1 MSCCPTGL
9 NTWAPS
15 KAVVQGFHLFK
26 DDETPLYIQAADAV
40 RARIAGGEFRPGDRL
55 PSVRGLSDELGVN
68 PATIVAAYRILTRE
82 GYVEARAGSGAYVA
96 DGAPLVDLPLT
107 TEPGRDRGGSLA
119 PESKRPLP
127 DNSIPV
133 IDMAAN
139 APPLDLFPLEDM
151 KRFIVES
158 IDADGGRA
166 FEYEDTAG
174 YRPLKTAL
182 AARLAYGRSGS
193 SAAIDPDDVHIVS
206 GAQQGI
212 DLAARVLLR
221 RGDVAA
227 VESPGYRGARDAF
240 VAAGARVEAVP
251 LLSDGLDLRALERL
265 ASSRPLRLVHI
276 NPSFQNPTTVVY
288 TQERRAELANLADR
302 YGFYII
308 EDDLFSDLAWDGSF
322 IPPVRSFDGSGRVIF
337 VKSFS
342 KSLMPGLRIACLEA
356 PTQLRERFESVKRS
370 IDISSNGLMQ
380 RVLERFLSSGR
391 FDEHVAAAR
400 KRYRG
405 ACEDFSA
412 ALATCR
418 AAGLSWTQPQGGIN
432 LWLALP
438 AGVVARQFVAEC
450 LAGGCV
456 LVPESSFRYE
466 PALDPVGDAHVR
478 VSFGSVPARL
488 LGPAASIICAAAG
501 RISG

>member
-1 MSCCPTGL
+1 
-9 NTWAPS
+9 
-15 KAVVQGFHLFK
+15 VDQGFHLFK

-68 PATIVAAYRILTRE
+68 PATVVAAYRILNRE
-82 GYVEARAGSGAYVA
+82 GFVEARAGSGAYVA
-96 DGAPLVDLPLT
+96 KSAPLVGIQVS
-107 TEPGRDRGGSLA
+107 TEPGQKADAVHGVRA
-119 PESKRPLP
+119 PASERPH
-127 DNSIPV
+127 SGKTVSV

-174 YRPLKTAL
+174 YRPLKATL
-182 AARLAYGRSGS
+182 AARLASGRSGPS
-193 SAAIDPDDVHIVS
+193 VSISPDDVHVVS

-227 VESPGYRGARDAF
+227 VESPGYHGARDAF
-240 VAAGARVEAVP
+240 AAAGARVEAIP
-251 LLSDGLDLRALERL
+251 LLPDGMDLRALERL
-265 ASSRPLRLVHI
+265 ASSRPLRLVHV
-276 NPSFQNPTTVVY
+276 NPIFQNPTSVVY
-288 TQERRAELANLADR
+288 ALDKRAELASLADR
-302 YGFYII
+302 YGFYVV

-322 IPPVRSFDGSGRVIF
+322 IPPVRSFDTAGRVIF

-356 PTQLRERFESVKRS
+356 PPQLRERFESVKRS

-391 FDEHVAAAR
+391 FDGHVAAAQV
-400 KRYRG
+400 RYRE
-405 ACEDFSA
+405 AYEAFAA
-412 ALATCR
+412 ALAPCR
-418 AAGLSWTQPQGGIN
+418 AAGLSWERPAGGIN
-432 LWLALP
+432 LWLELP
-438 AGVVARQFVAEC
+438 AGVSAHALAAKC
-450 LAGGCV
+450 LAGG
-456 LVPESSFRYE
+456 LALIPESSFRYE
-466 PALDPVGDAHVR
+466 SSMSPACDRHVR
-478 VSFGSVPARL
+478 ASFGSVAAGS
-488 LGPAASIICAAAG
+488 LGPSASVLGLALLNLASNPHG
-501 RISG
+501 P

>member
-1 MSCCPTGL
+1 MD
-9 NTWAPS
+9 
-15 KAVVQGFHLFK
+15 QGFHLFK

-40 RARIAGGEFRPGDRL
+40 RARIADGEFRPGDRL

-82 GYVEARAGSGAYVA
+82 GFVEARAGSGAFVA
-96 DGAPLVDLPLT
+96 QSAPVLKIPAT
-107 TEPGRDRGGSLA
+107 PEPGNRSGSVNDVLA
-119 PESKRPLP
+119 PASERPHP
-127 DNSIPV
+127 GNSVSV

-182 AARLAYGRSGS
+182 AARLASGRSGP
-193 SAAIDPDDVHIVS
+193 SASISPDDVHVVS

-212 DLAARVLLR
+212 DLAARILLR

-227 VESPGYRGARDAF
+227 VESPGYHGARDAF
-240 VAAGARVEAVP
+240 VAAGARVEAIP
-251 LLSDGLDLRALERL
+251 LLPDGMDLRALERL
-265 ASSRPLRLVHI
+265 ASSRPLRLVHV
-276 NPSFQNPTTVVY
+276 NPIFQNPTSVLY
-288 TQERRAELANLADR
+288 ALEKREELSRLAER
-302 YGFYII
+302 YGFYVV

-322 IPPVRSFDGSGRVIF
+322 ISPVRSFDSAGRVIF

-356 PTQLRERFESVKRS
+356 PPQLRERFESVKRS

-391 FDEHVAAAR
+391 FDGHVAAAR
-400 KRYRG
+400 LRYRE
-405 ACEDFSA
+405 AYEAFAA
-412 ALATCR
+412 ALAPCR
-418 AAGLSWTQPQGGIN
+418 AAGLSWERPAGGIN
-432 LWLALP
+432 LWLELP
-438 AGVVARQFVAEC
+438 AGVSARLLAAEC
-450 LAGGCV
+450 LAGGLA
-456 LVPESSFRYE
+456 LVPESTFRYD
-466 PALDPVGDAHVR
+466 PAASPVGDSHVR
-478 VSFGSVPARL
+478 TSFGSV
-488 LGPAASIICAAAG
+488 AASSLG
-501 RISG
+501 RSTAIFGSALEKLARDSVDAMNI

>member
-1 MSCCPTGL
+1 MD
-9 NTWAPS
+9 
-15 KAVVQGFHLFK
+15 QGFHLFK

-82 GYVEARAGSGAYVA
+82 GFVEARAGSGAYVA
-96 DGAPLVDLPLT
+96 DGAPLAEIPASAETGHGIGTV
-107 TEPGRDRGGSLA
+107 LA
-119 PESKRPLP
+119 PESERPQSGK
-127 DNSIPV
+127 NGPV

-139 APPLDLFPLEDM
+139 APPLDLFPLDDM
-151 KRFIVES
+151 KRFIVEA
-158 IDADGGRA
+158 IDADGGKA
-166 FEYEDTAG
+166 FEYEDTSG

-182 AARLAYGRSGS
+182 AARLASRRSGP
-193 SAAIDPDDVHIVS
+193 SAAISPDDVHIVS

-227 VESPGYRGARDAF
+227 VESPGYHGARDAF

-251 LLSDGLDLRALERL
+251 LLKNGLDLRALERL
-265 ASSRPLRLVHI
+265 ASSRPLRLVHV
-276 NPSFQNPTTVVY
+276 NPIFQNPTSIVY
-288 TQERRAELANLADR
+288 AEERRAELARLAER
-302 YGFYII
+302 YGFYIL

-322 IPPVRSFDGSGRVIF
+322 IPPVRSFDTAGRVIF

-356 PTQLRERFESVKRS
+356 PPQLRERFESVKRS

-391 FDEHVAAAR
+391 FDGHIAAAR
-400 KRYRG
+400 LRYRG
-405 ACEDFSA
+405 AYEAFSA

-418 AAGLSWTQPQGGIN
+418 AAGLSWEPPLGGIN
-432 LWLALP
+432 LWLSLP
-438 AGVVARQFVAEC
+438 AGVSARAIAAEC
-450 LAGGCV
+450 LAGGLA

-466 PALDPVGDAHVR
+466 PAIDSAGDSHIRA
-478 VSFGSVPARL
+478 SFGSVAAESL
-488 LGPAASIICAAAG
+488 AKSASILG
-501 RISG
+501 STLSKLTPGSS

>member
-1 MSCCPTGL
+1 MD
-9 NTWAPS
+9 
-15 KAVVQGFHLFK
+15 QGFHLFK
-26 DDETPLYIQAADAV
+26 DDETPLYIQAADGV

-96 DGAPLVDLPLT
+96 EGAPLAEIPVSAQ
-107 TEPGRDRGGSLA
+107 PGGGTGTVTA
-119 PESKRPLP
+119 PEP
-127 DNSIPV
+127 DRLHPASRIEV
-133 IDMAAN
+133 IDMASN
-139 APPLDLFPLEDM
+139 APPLDLFPLDDM
-151 KRFIVES
+151 KRFIVEA

-182 AARLAYGRSGS
+182 AARLASGRSGP
-193 SAAIDPDDVHIVS
+193 SASVAPDDVHIVS

-251 LLSDGLDLRALERL
+251 MLGDGLDLNALERL
-265 ASSRPLRLVHI
+265 ASSRPLRLVHV
-276 NPSFQNPTTVVY
+276 NPIFQNPTSVVY
-288 TQERRAELANLADR
+288 SQERRDGLARLAER
-302 YGFYII
+302 YGFYVI
-308 EDDLFSDLAWDGSF
+308 EDDLFSDLAWDGAA
-322 IPPVRSFDGSGRVIF
+322 IAPVRSFDDAGRVIF

-356 PTQLRERFESVKRS
+356 PPQLRDRFERVKRS

-380 RVLERFLSSGR
+380 RVLERFLTSGR
-391 FDEHVAAAR
+391 FDGHVAAAR
-400 KRYRG
+400 LRYRG
-405 ACEDFSA
+405 AYESFSA
-412 ALATCR
+412 ALADCR
-418 AAGLSWTQPQGGIN
+418 AAGLSWERPAGGIN
-432 LWLALP
+432 LWLELP
-438 AGVVARQFVAEC
+438 AGVSARSAADAC
-450 LAGGCV
+450 LAGGLA

-466 PALDPVGDAHVR
+466 PAIGSGGDSRIRA
-478 VSFGSVPARL
+478 SFGSVAAGSLARSASILGSALMNRARL
-488 LGPAASIICAAAG
+488 PHDTGAA
-501 RISG
+501 